1 MILTPGNHDVCWN
14 TSFRAMKSV
23 ANNQYPSDV
32 LASIIQPSSTYRW
45 SWPERKLFRITNEAV
60 YEQRMDRYW
69 EFMDSFYN
77 GVDLRFPID
86 RARGFQ
92 LFELC
97 KQRVLVAAFDS
108 IDGNDCFSYAGSIA
122 RGAVGKCAMEL
133 RDARHAYNLK
143 IGVWHHSIQ
152 GPPLRSDYMNS
163 SQVQEMIGH
172 GFQLGLHGHQHVSG
186 ALTQYVHL
194 DERRAMAVVSA
205 GSLCAGSNQL
215 PRGVNRQYNLIVVE
229 DDFLSA
235 RVHVR
240 EMGDGEQF
248 TRKRTGAFLDGFLE
262 VSWQP
267 QTNMMGTAYDPQES
281 NVRRALED
289 AEVALKNGKASEALE
304 TLRGVDIDSQPYAR
318 KLKIEALTAEGKW
331 LHLMGAIGEP
341 VNVEERVLLI
351 SALVNANHL
360 EDAQRRLDEET
371 EIDPTTQ
378 RSLQERLDARRMMR
392 QS

>member
-1 MILTPGNHDVCWN
+1 M
-14 TSFRAMKSV
+14 
-23 ANNQYPSDV
+23 
-32 LASIIQPSSTYRW
+32 
-45 SWPERKLFRITNEAV
+45 
-60 YEQRMDRYW
+60 
-69 EFMDSFYN
+69 
-77 GVDLRFPID
+77 RFPID

-108 IDGNDCFSYAGSIA
+108 IDGSDCFSYAGSIA
-122 RGAVGKCAMEL
+122 RGAVGKCALEL
-133 RDARHAYNLK
+133 GDARHAYNLT

-152 GPPLRSDYMNS
+152 GPPLRSDYMNA

-205 GSLCAGSNQL
+205 ASLCAGSNQL

-240 EMGDGEQF
+240 ELGDGEQF
-248 TRKRTGAFLDGFLE
+248 TRKRTGAFLDGFVE

-289 AEVALKNGKASEALE
+289 AEVALKIGRASEALE

-318 KLKIEALTAEGKW
+318 KLKIEALTAEGRW

-341 VNVEERVLLI
+341 VNVDERVLLI
-351 SALVNANHL
+351 SALVNADHI
-360 EDAQRRLDEET
+360 EDAQRRLDEESA
-371 EIDPTTQ
+371 IDPTTQ

>member
-1 MILTPGNHDVCWN
+1 
-14 TSFRAMKSV
+14 
-23 ANNQYPSDV
+23 
-32 LASIIQPSSTYRW
+32 
-45 SWPERKLFRITNEAV
+45 
-60 YEQRMDRYW
+60 
-69 EFMDSFYN
+69 
-77 GVDLRFPID
+77 
-86 RARGFQ
+86 
-92 LFELC
+92 
-97 KQRVLVAAFDS
+97 
-108 IDGNDCFSYAGSIA
+108 
-122 RGAVGKCAMEL
+122 
-133 RDARHAYNLK
+133 
-143 IGVWHHSIQ
+143 
-152 GPPLRSDYMNS
+152 MNS

-235 RVHVR
+235 RVHVPR
-240 EMGDGEQF
+240 KWATGEQF

-289 AEVALKNGKASEALE
+289 AEFALKNGKASEALE